1 MKLKDLSFDSVPLY
15 HRYLEFNLVTHFVT
29 DFYWRYLM
37 DVSHNNIKKIA
48 IRIFPSKPK
57 MEIFEAM
64 GVLCVNRQYNLDSF
78 FSSSEYEQTH
88 FLSKFILD
96 SVKLIGNKQLDEACL
111 YAHKEFIANNCTNNF
126 VYKDIVYSKDK
137 KFYGLIICEHTP
149 SVFRIK
155 ANVYTSDGLPVQQ
168 CVLQECEPYSIVYMK
183 YLGKV
188 KWENGIAL
196 YSADGKQKLFC
207 DFNGL

>member
-1 MKLKDLSFDSVPLY
+1 
-15 HRYLEFNLVTHFVT
+15 
-29 DFYWRYLM
+29 
-37 DVSHNNIKKIA
+37 
-48 IRIFPSKPK
+48 
-57 MEIFEAM
+57 MEIFEAID
-64 GVLCVNRQYNLDSF
+64 VLDVNRQYNLDSF
-78 FSSSEYEQTH
+78 FMFSEFEQAH

-111 YAHKEFIANNCTNNF
+111 YAHKEFISNNCSNNF

-137 KFYGLIICEHTP
+137 KYYGLIFCEHKP

-155 ANVYTSDGLPVQQ
+155 ANIYTSDGLP
-168 CVLQECEPYSIVYMK
+168 LQEFLLGECEPYSIVYMK

-196 YSADGKQKLFC
+196 YSADGTQKLFC
-207 DFNGL
+207 EFRDL